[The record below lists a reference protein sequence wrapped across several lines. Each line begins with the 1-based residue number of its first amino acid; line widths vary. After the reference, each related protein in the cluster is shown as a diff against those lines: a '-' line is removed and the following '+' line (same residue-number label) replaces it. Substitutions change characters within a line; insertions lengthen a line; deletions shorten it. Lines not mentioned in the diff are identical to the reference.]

1 MKTHIKKHI
10 APPLRLNSLPA
21 TMREKLKAART
32 ERGWSQARLG
42 QEIGLPQMHISGI
55 ENGKIMPR
63 FNTLLDYV
71 RVLNFDLI
79 MVPRT
84 LVPAVQALIRDQ
96 DNPTEEERGIYADEK
111 NNDGDS

>member
-1 MKTHIKKHI
+1 MKTYINKHIKR
-10 APPLRLNSLPA
+10 PMRLNALPES
-21 TMREKLKAART
+21 MREKLKTARIA
-32 ERGWSQARLG
+32 RGWSQARLG

-71 RVLNFDLI
+71 RVLNFDLL

-84 LVPAVQALIRDQ
+84 LVPAVQALVRDQ
-96 DNPTEEERGIYADEK
+96 DHPTEEERSIYADEK
-111 NNDGDS
+111 NNEGDN